1 MLQVNAL
8 NKSYGRR
15 TVLKDV
21 HFSISPSQVV
31 GLVGENGAGKSTLL
45 EILATLTKPD
55 NGTLNYKGL
64 QYGKD
69 EKKLRKQI
77 GFVPQDIALWED
89 FSVKENMLFFEKLSW
104 VKRNKQELQALLEEV
119 KLDRWKEKVTQ
130 LSGGMRRKLNLAISL
145 IHDPDLIL
153 LDEPTTGIDLKSS
166 KEIGSYLHNQAKQ
179 ANKTVVYTSH
189 DMSEIMD
196 ICDQVFLIGEDPF
209 YEEILKAS
217 GQEVVRLM

>member
-21 HFSISPSQVV
+21 HFSVSPSQVV

-55 NGTLNYKGL
+55 DGTLSYKGL

-104 VKRNKQELQALLEEV
+104 VKRNKQELRALLEEV

-196 ICDQVFLIGEDPF
+196 ICDQVFFIGEDPF
-209 YEEILKAS
+209 YEEILTAS